1 LIARLRD
8 DQGRPRT
15 GVCGHDLLGGDHV
28 GVDDGLR
35 AVHRQIAFEP
45 SVPYDMQLLRRG
57 RDPNADVVGMRLN
70 INTDAGTHKD
80 QGV

>member
-1 LIARLRD
+1 
-8 DQGRPRT
+8 
-15 GVCGHDLLGGDHV
+15 
-28 GVDDGLR
+28 
-35 AVHRQIAFEP
+35 
-45 SVPYDMQLLRRG
+45 MQLLRRG